1 MTLIQG
7 QYDMSLSSWVY
18 QEKRSKVLSF
28 STYILTEYFLVT
40 TPNVPS
46 LDLGLLLRPL
56 TTSAWKGISGLVL
69 AIYLATLV
77 TKSRDLD
84 DTAANRRMLGISTGI
99 FFVLLNSFYGGAMT
113 MFFVNEAALPFEN
126 IHQVIRAYPEWEL
139 LVQNGTESVYMEH
152 VKQGDADYKA
162 LMDRVDADSE
172 NLV

>member
-1 MTLIQG
+1 
-7 QYDMSLSSWVY
+7 
-18 QEKRSKVLSF
+18 
-28 STYILTEYFLVT
+28 
-40 TPNVPS
+40 
-46 LDLGLLLRPL
+46 
-56 TTSAWKGISGLVL
+56 
-69 AIYLATLV
+69 
-77 TKSRDLD
+77 
-84 DTAANRRMLGISTGI
+84 MLGISTGI